1 MLSDGVNLLHG
12 NTHAARKTQELLRK
26 FKWEVWSHSP
36 DSAPNLGSKHLSGTR
51 FSSESDVKTVVENWL
66 YKQGHDFYR
75 ARLSE
80 FVLRSDK
87 CRNRFGDYVEKWS
100 DHGGQV
106 VRSRLRSRRV
116 TGSKADSTED
126 PPCFMAC
133 GALNHTLGS
142 KLPPAGAVRKYRG
155 YHPRCHLRR
164 LTVVQNIPRVASERE
179 VNITKLNLPYKLSY
193 TRTKCILLRMHSKW
207 KLGLREI
214 VLREIFLSFFCRED
228 TI

>member
-100 DHGGQV
+100 FDYCSFKNPYGLIRH
-106 VRSRLRSRRV
+106 
-116 TGSKADSTED
+116 
-126 PPCFMAC
+126 PW
-133 GALNHTLGS
+133 LNHDQRLNGNLHEPANADRNDRLDVYPNWRVGE
-142 KLPPAGAVRKYRG
+142 KLVWLEG
-155 YHPRCHLRR
+155 
-164 LTVVQNIPRVASERE
+164 
-179 VNITKLNLPYKLSY
+179 
-193 TRTKCILLRMHSKW
+193 
-207 KLGLREI
+207 
-214 VLREIFLSFFCRED
+214 
-228 TI
+228 